1 MGTLPAQLG
10 SLKLVRQLGAGK
22 HCQIWEA
29 VDGSTPSPVAVKVV
43 EPEMAHDAGQRR
55 LLEHELKVATG
66 LTHPGLIRID
76 RLGNEA
82 GLPLLVMELFPH
94 ANLKR
99 QVAAGVEQLAPRLQ
113 RIAMETAIA
122 LDHMH
127 ARGWV
132 HSDVKPDN
140 ILAAADG
147 KVKVIDFAIA
157 SRRPGLLGS
166 LWSGQQ
172 AQGSPSYIAPE
183 QIRGGKVDPRADV
196 YSLGCTFYELVT
208 GEVPYTGVTTNDL
221 LNKHVSAPVPAVT
234 LHKPSFPTAA
244 ARLISRMMAKQP
256 ADRPSSMQDVI
267 AEIRSFRE

>member
-29 VDGSTPSPVAVKVV
+29 IDGTATTPVAVKVV
-43 EPEMAHDAGQRR
+43 DPEMADDTGQRQ
-55 LLEHELKVATG
+55 LLEHELKVASG
-66 LTHPGLIRID
+66 LAHPGLIRID
-76 RLGNEA
+76 RLCDDA

-94 ANLKR
+94 DNLKR
-99 QVAAGVEQLAPRLQ
+99 QVAAGAEHLAPRLQ
-113 RIAMETAIA
+113 RIAMETAMA

-127 ARGWV
+127 GRGWV
-132 HSDVKPDN
+132 HRDVKPDN

-157 SRRPGLLGS
+157 GRKPGLLGA
-166 LWSGQQ
+166 LRGGQQ

-183 QIRGGKVDPRADV
+183 QIRGGRVDPRADI

-208 GEVPYTGVTTNDL
+208 GAVPYTGVTTNDL
-221 LNKHVSAPVPAVT
+221 LNKHVSAPVPSVT

-244 ARLISRMMAKQP
+244 ARLISRMMAKKP
-256 ADRPSSMQDVI
+256 GDRPASMQDVI
-267 AEIRSFRE
+267 AEIRSFRA